1 MSPKAPPV
9 PYFSHR
15 LRLAYSGLHPERI
28 HSLVKASDPAGAVR
42 RIEAGRVR
50 VSPAAREAVGIPA
63 ERRME
68 ELASSGLS
76 VALLGT
82 DSYPPWL
89 ATIPDP
95 PDLLFVRGVL
105 PTSPGVA
112 VVGSRRATRYGINL
126 AKAAGAAAAR
136 RGAVVVSGLARG
148 IDGAAHQGV
157 VEAGGRGVAVLGC
170 GLDRWYPVSHRRLGE
185 ALLENGG
192 GVVTEYPPGTVPE
205 PWRFPVRN
213 RIITGL
219 SRVVLVVEAAAGG
232 GALISARLG
241 LEQGREVLAV
251 PGDVNRATSRGCNEL
266 IRDGAMPVL
275 GTADLLDLLEQEGIV
290 SPIGA
295 GHQGSAPDD
304 AEGGLVEAIGEAG
317 ATLEVLAERMGWPL
331 TRLLVSI
338 GELESEGRIS
348 RESGIIR
355 LRKNDG
361 GDGS

>member
-1 MSPKAPPV
+1 MSPTPPPI
-9 PYFSHR
+9 PYFFHR

-28 HSLVKASDPAGAVR
+28 HTLVKTSDPVEAVR
-42 RIEAGRVR
+42 MIETGRVR
-50 VSPAAREAVGIPA
+50 VSPAAREAVGVPA

-68 ELASSGLS
+68 ELASSGVS
-76 VALLGT
+76 VTLLGT

-89 ATIPDP
+89 AAIPDP

-105 PTSPGVA
+105 PTSAGVA
-112 VVGSRRATRYGINL
+112 VVGSRRATRYGINF
-126 AKAAGAAAAR
+126 AKALGAAMGR

-157 VEAGGRGVAVLGC
+157 VEAGGRGVAVLGS
-170 GLDRWYPVSHRRLGE
+170 GLDRWYPASHRRLGE

-241 LEQGREVLAV
+241 LEQGREVVAV
-251 PGDVNRATSRGCNEL
+251 PGDIDRVTSRGCNEL

-275 GTADLLDLLEQEGIV
+275 GTADMLDLLGREGIV
-290 SPIGA
+290 HPLPA
-295 GHQGSAPDD
+295 GQPVSGPGD
-304 AEGGLVEAIGEAG
+304 ATGDLEEAIGEAG
-317 ATLEVLAERMGWPL
+317 ATLEVLAERTGWPL
-331 TRLLVSI
+331 TRLLVSV
-338 GELESEGRIS
+338 GELESEGRVT
-348 RESGIIR
+348 RESGVIR
-355 LRKNDG
+355 LNTEH
-361 GDGS
+361 GSTA

>member
-1 MSPKAPPV
+1 MSLTAPPV
-9 PYFSHR
+9 PYFFHR
-15 LRLAYSGLHPERI
+15 LRLAYSGLHPERV
-28 HSLVKASDPAGAVR
+28 HSLVKASDPVEAVR
-42 RIEAGRVR
+42 MIETGRVK
-50 VSPAAREAVGIPA
+50 VSPAAREAVGVPA

-68 ELASSGLS
+68 ELASSGVT

-89 ATIPDP
+89 AAIPDP
-95 PDLLFVRGVL
+95 PDLLFVRGAL
-105 PTSPGVA
+105 PTLPGVA

-126 AKAAGAAAAR
+126 AKAVGAAVGR

-148 IDGAAHQGV
+148 IDGAVHQGV
-157 VEAGGRGVAVLGC
+157 VEAGGRGLAVLGC

-185 ALLENGG
+185 ALLDNGG

-219 SRVVLVVEAAAGG
+219 SRLVLVVEAAAGG

-241 LEQGREVLAV
+241 LEQGREVLAI
-251 PGDVNRATSRGCNEL
+251 PGDIDRATSRGCNEL

-275 GTADLLDLLEQEGIV
+275 GTADLLDLLEQEGII
-290 SPIGA
+290 SQLGA
-295 GHQGSAPDD
+295 GHRGFGPGD
-304 AEGGLVEAIGEAG
+304 AEGGLEEAIGEAG

-331 TRLLVSI
+331 TRLLVSV
-338 GELESEGRIS
+338 GELESEGRIT
-348 RESGIIR
+348 RESGVIR
-355 LRKNDG
+355 LKKEQGRNG
-361 GDGS
+361 

>member
-1 MSPKAPPV
+1 MSPTPPPV
-9 PYFSHR
+9 PHFSHR
-15 LRLAYSGLHPERI
+15 LRLAYSGMHPERI
-28 HSLVKASDPAGAVR
+28 HTLVKTSNPVAAVQMIETGRIKTKPAV
-42 RIEAGRVR
+42 
-50 VSPAAREAVGIPA
+50 REAVGVPA

-68 ELASSGLS
+68 ELASSGVS
-76 VALLGT
+76 VTLLGT

-89 ATIPDP
+89 AAIPDP
-95 PDLLFVRGVL
+95 PDLVFVRGAL

-112 VVGSRRATRYGINL
+112 VVGSRRATRYGINI
-126 AKAAGAAAAR
+126 AKAVGAAMGR

-185 ALLENGG
+185 ALLEHGG

-251 PGDVNRATSRGCNEL
+251 PGDIDRVTSRGCNEL
-266 IRDGAMPVL
+266 IQDGAMPVL
-275 GTADLLDLLEQEGIV
+275 GTSDMLDLLEREGIIDPLPACRRV
-290 SPIGA
+290 SGPGDVK
-295 GHQGSAPDD
+295 GDL
-304 AEGGLVEAIGEAG
+304 EEAIGEAG

-331 TRLLVSI
+331 TRLLVSV
-338 GELESEGRIS
+338 GELESEGRIT
-348 RESGIIR
+348 RESGVIR
-355 LRKNDG
+355 LKTKH
-361 GDGS
+361 GSNG

>member
-1 MSPKAPPV
+1 LSPTAPPV
-9 PYFSHR
+9 PYFFHR
-15 LRLAYSGLHPERI
+15 LRLAYSGLHPERV
-28 HSLVKASDPAGAVR
+28 HSLVKASDPVEAVR
-42 RIEAGRVR
+42 MIETGRVK
-50 VSPAAREAVGIPA
+50 VSPAAREAVGVPA

-68 ELASSGLS
+68 ELASSGVT

-89 ATIPDP
+89 AAIPDP
-95 PDLLFVRGVL
+95 PDLLFVRGAL
-105 PTSPGVA
+105 PTLPGVA

-126 AKAAGAAAAR
+126 AKAVGAAVGR

-148 IDGAAHQGV
+148 IDGAVHQGV
-157 VEAGGRGVAVLGC
+157 VEAGGRGLAVLGC

-185 ALLENGG
+185 ALLDNGG

-241 LEQGREVLAV
+241 LEQGREVLAI
-251 PGDVNRATSRGCNEL
+251 PGDIDRATSRGCNEL

-275 GTADLLDLLEQEGIV
+275 GTADLLDLLEQEGII
-290 SPIGA
+290 SQLGA
-295 GHQGSAPDD
+295 GHRGFGPGD
-304 AEGGLVEAIGEAG
+304 AEGGLEEAIGEAG

-331 TRLLVSI
+331 TRLLVSV
-338 GELESEGRIS
+338 GELESEGRIT
-348 RESGIIR
+348 RESGVIR
-355 LRKNDG
+355 LKKEHGRNG
-361 GDGS
+361 

>member
-1 MSPKAPPV
+1 MSPTPPPV
-9 PYFSHR
+9 PYFFHR

-28 HSLVKASDPAGAVR
+28 HTLVKTSDPVEAVR
-42 RIEAGRVR
+42 KIEMGRVR
-50 VSPAAREAVGIPA
+50 VSAAARAAVGVPA
-63 ERRME
+63 EQRME
-68 ELASSGLS
+68 ELASSGVS
-76 VALLGT
+76 VTLLGA

-89 ATIPDP
+89 AAIPDP

-105 PTSPGVA
+105 PTAPGVA

-126 AKAAGAAAAR
+126 AKAIGAATGR

-157 VEAGGRGVAVLGC
+157 VEAGGLGVAVLGC

-219 SRVVLVVEAAAGG
+219 SRVVLVVEAAADG

-251 PGDVNRATSRGCNEL
+251 PGDIDRATSRGCNEL

-275 GTADLLDLLEQEGIV
+275 GTADVLDMLEQEGIIDPPGV
-290 SPIGA
+290 GQRRSGPG
-295 GHQGSAPDD
+295 D
-304 AEGGLVEAIGEAG
+304 AKGGLEEAIGEAG

-331 TRLLVSI
+331 TRLLVSV
-338 GELESEGRIS
+338 GELESEGRIT
-348 RESGIIR
+348 RDAGVIR
-355 LRKNDG
+355 LRTEHGRNG
-361 GDGS
+361 

>member
-1 MSPKAPPV
+1 M
-9 PYFSHR
+9 
-15 LRLAYSGLHPERI
+15 
-28 HSLVKASDPAGAVR
+28 
-42 RIEAGRVR
+42 IETGRVK
-50 VSPAAREAVGIPA
+50 VSPAVREAVGVPA
-63 ERRME
+63 ERRLE
-68 ELASSGLS
+68 ELASSGVS
-76 VALLGT
+76 VVLLGT
-82 DSYPPWL
+82 DTYPPWL

-105 PTSPGVA
+105 STSPGVA

-126 AKAAGAAAAR
+126 AKAFGAAMGR

-148 IDGAAHQGV
+148 IDGAVHQGV
-157 VEAGGRGVAVLGC
+157 VEAGGQGTAVLGC

-192 GVVTEYPPGTVPE
+192 GVVSEYPPGTVPE

-219 SRVVLVVEAAAGG
+219 SRVVLVVEAAVGG

-251 PGDVNRATSRGCNEL
+251 PGDIDRATSRGCNEL

-275 GTADLLDLLEQEGIV
+275 GTADVLDMLEREGIV
-290 SPIGA
+290 HPVPA
-295 GHQGSAPDD
+295 GQRVSGPGNATGDL
-304 AEGGLVEAIGEAG
+304 EEAIGEAG

-331 TRLLVSI
+331 TRLLVSV

-348 RESGIIR
+348 REGGVIR
-355 LRKNDG
+355 LTAEHGRG
-361 GDGS
+361 GSGKGNGSR

>member
-1 MSPKAPPV
+1 MSPTAPPV
-9 PYFSHR
+9 PYFFHR

-28 HSLVKASDPAGAVR
+28 HNLVESSDPVAAVR
-42 RIEAGRVR
+42 MIETGRVR
-50 VSPAAREAVGIPA
+50 VSPAAREAVGVPA

-68 ELASSGLS
+68 ELASSGVS

-82 DSYPPWL
+82 ESYPPWL
-89 ATIPDP
+89 AAIPDP

-112 VVGSRRATRYGINL
+112 VVGARRATRYGVNL
-126 AKAAGAAAAR
+126 AKTIGAAVGR
-136 RGAVVVSGLARG
+136 RGAVVISGLARG

-157 VEAGGRGVAVLGC
+157 VEVGGQGVAVLGC
-170 GLDRWYPVSHRRLGE
+170 GLDRWYPASHRRLGE
-185 ALLENGG
+185 ALLDNGG

-213 RIITGL
+213 RIITGM

-251 PGDVNRATSRGCNEL
+251 PGDIDRATSRGCNEL

-275 GTADLLDLLEQEGIV
+275 GTSDVLDLLEREGLV
-290 SPIGA
+290 NPLEA
-295 GHQGSAPDD
+295 GHRGSDPGD
-304 AEGGLVEAIGEAG
+304 AGGDLEEAIGEAG
-317 ATLEVLAERMGWPL
+317 VTLEVLAERMGWPL
-331 TRLLVSI
+331 TRLLVSV
-338 GELESEGRIS
+338 GELESEGRVR
-348 RESGIIR
+348 RESGVIR
-355 LRKNDG
+355 LK
-361 GDGS
+361 S

>member
-1 MSPKAPPV
+1 MSPTAPPV
-9 PYFSHR
+9 PYFFHR
-15 LRLAYSGLHPERI
+15 LRLAYSGLHPERV
-28 HSLVKASDPAGAVR
+28 HTLVKSSDPVEAVR
-42 RIEAGRVR
+42 MIETGRVK
-50 VSPAAREAVGIPA
+50 VSQTAREAVGVPA
-63 ERRME
+63 GQRME
-68 ELASSGLS
+68 ELAASGVSL
-76 VALLGT
+76 VLLGT

-89 ATIPDP
+89 AAIPDP
-95 PDLLFVRGVL
+95 PDLLFLRGVL

-112 VVGSRRATRYGINL
+112 MVGARRATRYGINL
-126 AKAAGAAAAR
+126 AKAIGAAVAR

-241 LEQGREVLAV
+241 LEQGREVVAI
-251 PGDVNRATSRGCNEL
+251 PGDIDRATSRGCNEL

-275 GTADLLDLLEQEGIV
+275 GTSDMLDLLEREGIIN
-290 SPIGA
+290 PLEA
-295 GHQGSAPDD
+295 GPEGSGPGD
-304 AEGGLVEAIGEAG
+304 AAGGLEEAIGEAG

-331 TRLLVSI
+331 TRLLVSV
-338 GELESEGRIS
+338 GELESEGRIT
-348 RESGIIR
+348 RESGVIR
-355 LRKNDG
+355 LKKDHGRSG
-361 GDGS
+361 

>member
-1 MSPKAPPV
+1 MSTTAPPA
-9 PYFSHR
+9 PYFFHR

-28 HSLVKASDPAGAVR
+28 HTLVKASDPAEAVR
-42 RIEAGRVR
+42 RIETGRVR
-50 VSPAAREAVGIPA
+50 VSEAARDAVAVPA
-63 ERRME
+63 ERRVE
-68 ELASSGLS
+68 ELASSGVS
-76 VALLGT
+76 VVLLGT
-82 DSYPPWL
+82 DAYPPWL
-89 ATIPDP
+89 AAIPDP

-105 PTSPGVA
+105 PTLPGMA

-126 AKAAGAAAAR
+126 ARAIGAAAGR

-157 VEAGGRGVAVLGC
+157 VEAGGRGVAVLGS
-170 GLDRWYPVSHRRLGE
+170 GPDRWYPVSHRRLGE

-219 SRVVLVVEAAAGG
+219 SRVVLVVEAAVGG

-241 LEQGREVLAV
+241 LEQGREVLAI
-251 PGDVNRATSRGCNEL
+251 PGDIDRATSRGCNEL

-275 GTADLLDLLEQEGIV
+275 GTSDMLDLLEREGIV
-290 SPIGA
+290 NPLEA
-295 GHQGSAPDD
+295 GQQGSGPGD
-304 AEGGLVEAIGEAG
+304 AEGGLEEAIGEAG

-331 TRLLVSI
+331 TRLLVGV
-338 GELESEGRIS
+338 GELESEGRVTT
-348 RESGIIR
+348 ESGVIR
-355 LRKNDG
+355 LKKEHGRNG
-361 GDGS
+361 

>member
-1 MSPKAPPV
+1 MSPAAPPV
-9 PYFSHR
+9 PYFFHR

-28 HSLVKASDPAGAVR
+28 HTLVKASDPAEAVR
-42 RIEAGRVR
+42 MIETGRVKAA
-50 VSPAAREAVGIPA
+50 PAAREAVGVPA

-68 ELASSGLS
+68 ELSFAGVS
-76 VALLGT
+76 VVLLGT

-89 ATIPDP
+89 AAIPDP
-95 PDLLFVRGVL
+95 PDLLFVRGAL
-105 PTSPGVA
+105 PTSVGVA
-112 VVGSRRATRYGINL
+112 MVGSRRATRYGINL
-126 AKAAGAAAAR
+126 ARAMGAAVGR

-185 ALLENGG
+185 ALLEYGG
-192 GVVTEYPPGTVPE
+192 GVVSEYPPGTVPE

-241 LEQGREVLAV
+241 LEQGREVLAI
-251 PGDVNRATSRGCNEL
+251 PGDIDRVTSRGCNEL

-275 GTADLLDLLEQEGIV
+275 GTADMLELLEQECIIDPLEDGRRE
-290 SPIGA
+290 SGPG
-295 GHQGSAPDD
+295 D
-304 AEGGLVEAIGEAG
+304 AKGGLEEAIGEAG

-331 TRLLVSI
+331 TRLLVSV

-348 RESGIIR
+348 RERGVIR
-355 LRKNDG
+355 LKRGGGKDG
-361 GDGS
+361 